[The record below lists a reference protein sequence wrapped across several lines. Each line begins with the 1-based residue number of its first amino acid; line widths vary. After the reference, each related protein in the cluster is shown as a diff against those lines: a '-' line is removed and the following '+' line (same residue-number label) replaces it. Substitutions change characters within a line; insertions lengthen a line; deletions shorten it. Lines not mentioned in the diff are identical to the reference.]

1 MNENNWKKIV
11 KSSKNKETRWD
22 RIRKKH
28 MNSVNVTTENV
39 KKFFGMNF
47 INEHQLRILNGES
60 KRRFYLNPA
69 LVMNIRHE
77 MVCIVKIDVPF
88 NRNECCGIFCRSD
101 VILKI

>member
-1 MNENNWKKIV
+1 MNENHWKKIV

-77 MVCIVKIDVPF
+77 MVCIVEIVVSC
-88 NRNECCGIFCRSD
+88 NRNECGDIFCRFD

>member
-1 MNENNWKKIV
+1 MEENNLKKFM
-11 KSSKNKETRWD
+11 KSNKNKETRWD

-28 MNSVNVTTENV
+28 INSVNVTTENV

-47 INEHQLRILNGES
+47 INDHQLRVLNGES

-77 MVCIVKIDVPF
+77 MVSILSVKILLDLP
-88 NRNECCGIFCRSD
+88 
-101 VILKI
+101 LYTA

>member
-1 MNENNWKKIV
+1 MNDSNFKKII

-60 KRRFYLNPA
+60 KRRFYLNPSI
-69 LVMNIRHE
+69 VMNIRHE
-77 MVCIVKIDVPF
+77 MVRFVKNFISLF
-88 NRNECCGIFCRSD
+88 HYRLECAQ
-101 VILKI
+101 LTE

>member
-1 MNENNWKKIV
+1 MNENHWKKIV
-11 KSSKNKETRWD
+11 KSTKNKETRWD

-39 KKFFGMNF
+39 KKFFGMSF

-77 MVCIVKIDVPF
+77 MVCGIVGVV
-88 NRNECCGIFCRSD
+88 S
-101 VILKI
+101 VIEFKC

>member
-1 MNENNWKKIV
+1 MNENYLKKFV

-69 LVMNIRHE
+69 LVMNIRHD
-77 MVCIVKIDVPF
+77 MVCIVKTFIPYQL
-88 NRNECCGIFCRSD
+88 C
-101 VILKI
+101 